1 MLSISL
7 AFSYLGACF
16 RAPDGR
22 ECIAILYQSTV
33 PAVMQVLKTKQNV
46 FTVPQGGETY
56 IESTEPRLA
65 LLNYRKLK
73 FYFGRKNFG
82 WAHTEVE
89 NIKTVTKTCK
99 NVASSE
105 NQQQLEKS
113 EDPVR

>member
-65 LLNYRKLK
+65 LLNSRKLK
-73 FYFGRKNFG
+73 FYFGRKNSVG
-82 WAHTEVE
+82 RTRKWK
-89 NIKTVTKTCK
+89 I
-99 NVASSE
+99 
-105 NQQQLEKS
+105 
-113 EDPVR
+113 